1 MTYLGLIYLLA
12 IDSFIDTDFLIWVA
26 ATPLA
31 LFAVFYLF
39 YQQRQSRLLNE
50 ELKQLSKVRHHSIEY
65 ELVLK
70 AMKLCIWR
78 VDVKSHVVTYDSDY
92 RDSIENIAPPNGA
105 TVEDI
110 IAQLAPEYQEKV
122 GHGMQ
127 QLLEGSIDDFHIQYQ
142 VCIPHSDRSY
152 WGEGYATVERR
163 GDDGKPVT
171 IVGTTMR
178 IDKQKQIEQA
188 LIEAR
193 NHAEESDRLKSDFL
207 ANISHEVRT
216 PLNAIIG
223 FSDVMS
229 MAESDEERQELM
241 KLIKNNNEH
250 LLRLFDDMVNMSK
263 LDAGV
268 DAAKKTRFDLNDLL
282 AEVVEKYESVSKE
295 TGVKLIL
302 ETMPV
307 DPRPFTDRDRLREII
322 NQYVNNAMKFTSE
335 GSVTVGYDRLNNQL
349 RVWVKDTG
357 KGIAEEHCGDHLF
370 DRFVKIDEFVPGAG
384 LGLCICR
391 TLAQSLGGTVGVQS
405 KLGEGSL
412 FWVELSVN

>member
-1 MTYLGLIYLLA
+1 MTYLGLIYILA
-12 IDSFIDTDFLIWVA
+12 IDSLIETDILIWIVGVPLLLA
-26 ATPLA
+26 AL
-31 LFAVFYLF
+31 FYLF
-39 YQQRQSRLLNE
+39 YQYRQLRLLNE
-50 ELKQLSKVRHHSIEY
+50 ELAQLSQVRHHTIEY
-65 ELVLK
+65 DLVLK

-78 VDVKSHVVTYDSDY
+78 VDVASRIVTFDSDY
-92 RDSIENIAPPNGA
+92 RDSIENIVPLKSS

-110 IAQLAPEYQEKV
+110 IAQLLPEYQEKI
-122 GHGMQ
+122 GRGMQ
-127 QLLEGSIDDFHIQYQ
+127 QLMDGSIDDFHVQYQ
-142 VCIPHSDRSY
+142 VRIPHSDRSY

-178 IDKQKQIEQA
+178 IDRQKEIEQA

-193 NHAEESDRLKSDFL
+193 NHAEESDRLKSAFL

-241 KLIKNNNEH
+241 KLIKKNNDH

-302 ETMPV
+302 EAMPA
-307 DPRPFTDRDRLREII
+307 DPRPFTDRDRLREIV

-335 GSVTVGYDRLNNQL
+335 GSVTLGYDKHDNQL

-357 KGIAEEHCGDHLF
+357 KGIPEEHCGDHLF
-370 DRFVKIDEFVPGAG
+370 ERFVKVDDFVPGTG
-384 LGLCICR
+384 LGLSICR
-391 TLAQSLGGTVGVQS
+391 SLAQSLGGTVGVQS
-405 KLGEGSL
+405 KLGEGSM

>member
-142 VCIPHSDRSY
+142 VRIPHSDRSY
-152 WGEGYATVERR
+152 WGEGYATVEHR

>member
-1 MTYLGLIYLLA
+1 MIYLGLAYLLA
-12 IDSFIDTDFLIWVA
+12 IDSLIETDILVWIVG
-26 ATPLA
+26 TPLLLAA
-31 LFAVFYLF
+31 LFYLF
-39 YQQRQSRLLNE
+39 YQYRQSRLLNE
-50 ELKQLSKVRHHSIEY
+50 ELAQLSQVRHHTIEY
-65 ELVLK
+65 DLVLK

-78 VDVKSHVVTYDSDY
+78 VDVASRIVTFDSDY
-92 RDSIENIAPPNGA
+92 RDSIENIVPLKSS

-110 IAQLAPEYQEKV
+110 IAQLLPEYQEKI
-122 GHGMQ
+122 GRGMQ
-127 QLLEGSIDDFHIQYQ
+127 QLMDGSIDDFHVQYQ
-142 VCIPHSDRSY
+142 VRIPHSDRSY

-178 IDKQKQIEQA
+178 IDRQKEIEQA

-193 NHAEESDRLKSDFL
+193 NHAEESDRLKSAFL

-241 KLIKNNNEH
+241 KLIKKNNDH

-282 AEVVEKYESVSKE
+282 AEE

-302 ETMPV
+302 ETMPA
-307 DPRPFTDRDRLREII
+307 DPRPFTDRDRLREIV

-335 GSVTVGYDRLNNQL
+335 GSVTLGYDKHGNQL

-357 KGIAEEHCGDHLF
+357 KGIPEEHCGDHLF
-370 DRFVKIDEFVPGAG
+370 ERFVKVDDFVPGTG
-384 LGLCICR
+384 LGLSVCR
-391 TLAQSLGGTVGVQS
+391 SLAQSLGGTVGVQS
-405 KLGEGSL
+405 KLGEGSM